1 MATPFLASHALFLHG
16 SYHLLIYHVIGTLI
30 SFALCFFPQEQG
42 VLSLEAID
50 ILDHVIVCCWEL
62 SWASWDVSAAS
73 LALTHLGARS
83 NLFYS
88 NPMLIHI
95 KFPDIIKCPLGGGS
109 KSFPVENH

>member
-1 MATPFLASHALFLHG
+1 MATPFLVSHALFLHG

-73 LALTHLGARS
+73 LASAPTG
-83 NLFYS
+83 
-88 NPMLIHI
+88 
-95 KFPDIIKCPLGGGS
+95 CQ
-109 KSFPVENH
+109 